1 MRRVLAA
8 AGLAFTLASCGGTAA
23 VAPTLSAAP
32 ATATPT
38 SAPATAAAT
47 ATAVA
52 TATSAGGTTV
62 SAGATWTIT
71 SASKATVSVRE
82 QLVGVSLPSD
92 AVLTAT
98 GAAGAFAVSG
108 DGAFSADS
116 KITFDVTTL
125 ASDQRDR
132 DNFVKMDTLNIR
144 QFPTATFVPTKATG
158 LTLPLASGA
167 DLKFTLAGKL
177 TIHGVTKDVT
187 FDVVAKRTGG
197 QLTAT
202 ATANPTLK
210 FEDFGMRAPSVPFR
224 VVSVVDEI
232 RLVVEITATGA
243 AG

>member
-1 MRRVLAA
+1 MTHTIARAVSIVGFVLAA
-8 AGLAFTLASCGGTAA
+8 CGGP
-23 VAPTLSAAP
+23 VASPAPSAAP
-32 ATATPT
+32 ST
-38 SAPATAAAT
+38 SAPTTAASTAAAT
-47 ATAVA
+47 ATPA
-52 TATSAGGTTV
+52 TTTTS
-62 SAGATWTIT
+62 GATWTIT

-98 GAAGAFAVSG
+98 GAAGTFTVNG
-108 DGAFSADS
+108 DGSFSSDS

-132 DNFVKMDTLNIR
+132 DNFVKMDTLQTR

-158 LTLPLASGA
+158 LALPLASGA
-167 DLKFTLAGKL
+167 ELKLTLAGKL

-232 RLVVEITATGA
+232 RLVVDLVATGA
-243 AG
+243 AS